1 MSFFGDSVI
10 PSEVFSEEQNAL
22 LGRIANWIVK
32 RGLGVV
38 AVMSLESVKPLNF
51 IGSQAMAALQPFLTG
66 LFFSYND
73 YEQLRIILED
83 RRSIEALI
91 FCIEDLEDKRRI
103 ELKEQKRALKE
114 EKKKKKE
121 EKRMRKELRKNAS

>member
-1 MSFFGDSVI
+1 MLYGDNVI
-10 PSEVFSEEQNAL
+10 PSEVFTEEQNEL
-22 LGRIANWIVK
+22 LQKLSKWIVD
-32 RGLGVV
+32 RELGIF

-51 IGSQAMAALQPFLTG
+51 MGSQAMAFLQPFLTG

-91 FCIEDLEDKRRI
+91 CYIEDMEDKRRI
-103 ELKEQKRALKE
+103 ELKNRKKELKEHKKQKKE
-114 EKKKKKE
+114 EKK
-121 EKRMRKELRKNAS
+121 RRKELRKNAS